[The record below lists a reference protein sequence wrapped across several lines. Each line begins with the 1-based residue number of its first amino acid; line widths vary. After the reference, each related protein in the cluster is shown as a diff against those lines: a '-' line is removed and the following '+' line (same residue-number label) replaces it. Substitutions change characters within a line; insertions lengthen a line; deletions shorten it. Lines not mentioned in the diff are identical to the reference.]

1 MPVRKL
7 ILLQMNPF
15 PYLCWYDPRNPN
27 YNKYTPPDIKPRN
40 NCFCDNCFMGRDK
53 LALYIIKLQKELKEA
68 IEREPDPDIRKYL
81 NDLLSS

>member
-1 MPVRKL
+1 
-7 ILLQMNPF
+7 
-15 PYLCWYDPRNPN
+15 
-27 YNKYTPPDIKPRN
+27 
-40 NCFCDNCFMGRDK
+40 MGRDK